1 MKKLL
6 LCFILLFLTF
16 NMQAQKKWT
25 LEDCIKYALDN
36 NIQVKQSQLSAESD
50 KISALQSKLGVL
62 PNVNGSV
69 GHNYNWGRNIDP
81 SSNSYT
87 DQQTQSNSFS
97 LTSSVDLF
105 NGFQKVNTIRQSQ
118 SNYMASKYDVEKMKN
133 DIALRIGQAYLQIL
147 FNKEQ
152 VEISQN
158 QVDISNMQIERT
170 KKLFEAGTIAKGNL
184 LDIQSQGALEEANL
198 VAAQNQLELSYLDL
212 VQLLD
217 LKSTTDFDIVKPEIK
232 MENEIA
238 LIPANQVFAYAAG
251 VMPEIKS
258 AEYRLESSYRGLAI
272 ARSSR
277 YPSLSLSGYYGSNYA
292 DNYLDYTKIKSMST
306 IIGMPT
312 NYSVAGTG
320 EKIVQQI
327 TNYEFEKMS
336 FKDQLDN
343 NLSKSLRFTLNIPIF
358 NGYQVNANVSKAKLN
373 TLNANYN
380 LQTAKNQLQKS
391 IEQAY
396 ADAQGAY
403 KSYNASQKAVTSFQ
417 EAFNYMQQKFD
428 VGMMNSVDY
437 NDAKNKLIKAKSDLL
452 RAKYNFI
459 FKKVILDFYQG
470 NPITLS
476 K

>member
-1 MKKLL
+1 
-6 LCFILLFLTF
+6 
-16 NMQAQKKWT
+16 
-25 LEDCIKYALDN
+25 
-36 NIQVKQSQLSAESD
+36 
-50 KISALQSKLGVL
+50 
-62 PNVNGSV
+62 
-69 GHNYNWGRNIDP
+69 
-81 SSNSYT
+81 
-87 DQQTQSNSFS
+87 
-97 LTSSVDLF
+97 
-105 NGFQKVNTIRQSQ
+105 
-118 SNYMASKYDVEKMKN
+118 
-133 DIALRIGQAYLQIL
+133 
-147 FNKEQ
+147 
-152 VEISQN
+152 
-158 QVDISNMQIERT
+158 
-170 KKLFEAGTIAKGNL
+170 
-184 LDIQSQGALEEANL
+184 
-198 VAAQNQLELSYLDL
+198 
-212 VQLLD
+212 
-217 LKSTTDFDIVKPEIK
+217 
-232 MENEIA
+232 
-238 LIPANQVFAYAAG
+238 
-251 VMPEIKS
+251 
-258 AEYRLESSYRGLAI
+258 
-272 ARSSR
+272 
-277 YPSLSLSGYYGSNYA
+277 
-292 DNYLDYTKIKSMST
+292 
-306 IIGMPT
+306 
-312 NYSVAGTG
+312 
-320 EKIVQQI
+320 
-327 TNYEFEKMS
+327 MS

>member
-6 LCFILLFLTF
+6 ILFIIVFFASNL
-16 NMQAQKKWT
+16 NAQKKWS
-25 LEDCIKYALDN
+25 LEECIQYALDN
-36 NIQVKQSQLSAESD
+36 NIQVKQSQLAAESD
-50 KISALQSKLGVL
+50 EISVLQNKLGVL
-62 PNVNGSV
+62 PNLNGNV

-81 SSNSYT
+81 TSNTYT

-97 LTSSVDLF
+97 LTSSIDLF
-105 NGFQKVNTIRQSQ
+105 NGFQKVNSVRQSQ

-133 DIALRIGQAYLQIL
+133 DIALLIGQAYLQIL

-158 QVDISNMQIERT
+158 QVDISILQITRT
-170 KKLFEAGTIAKGNL
+170 KNLYEAGTIAKGSL
-184 LDIQSQGALEEANL
+184 LDMQAQGALEEANL
-198 VAAQNQLELSYLDL
+198 VAAQNQLELSYLVL

-217 LKSTTDFDIVKPEIK
+217 LKSTKDFDIVKPEIT
-232 MENEIA
+232 MESKIT
-238 LIPANQVFAYAAG
+238 LIPADQVFAYASG

-258 AEYRLESSYRGLAI
+258 AEFRLKSSYSGLAI
-272 ARSSR
+272 ARSYR
-277 YPSLSLSGYYGSNYA
+277 YPSLTLSGYYGSNYA
-292 DNYLDYTKIKSMST
+292 DNFLDYTRIKSFST
-306 IIGMPT
+306 FAGLPT
-312 NYSVAGTG
+312 NYTVEGTG

-327 TNYEFEKMS
+327 TNVEFENMS
-336 FKDQLDN
+336 FKDQLEN
-343 NLSKSLRFTLNIPIF
+343 NLSKSLRFSLTIPIF

-373 TLNANYN
+373 TLNADYN
-380 LQTAKNQLQKS
+380 LQTVKNQLQKN
-391 IEQAY
+391 IEQAA

-417 EAFNYMQQKFD
+417 ESFNYTQQKFD
-428 VGMMNSVDY
+428 VGMINSVDY
-437 NDAKNKLIKAKSDLL
+437 NDAKNKLIKSQSDLL
-452 RAKYNFI
+452 SAKYNFI